1 MATHKHLVDGGQ
13 TLDQQEQALNF
24 MEQISFA
31 KVITY
36 AESSVTGTTGLTANE
51 AVLDDVPIG
60 QQPGP
65 LHLEAVNDET
75 QAAKV
80 ISDQV
85 KAGKTVVFHEK
96 AFVESKE
103 TIVLG
108 FR

>member
-13 TLDQQEQALNF
+13 TLDQQERALS
-24 MEQISFA
+24 ETELLTHA
-31 KVITY
+31 KVTAY
-36 AESSVTGTTGLTANE
+36 AESPGTANNE
-51 AVLDDVPIG
+51 AVLDDVPKG
-60 QQPGP
+60 QQLVP
-65 LHLEAVNDET
+65 LHLEKADNDT

-80 ISDQV
+80 IADQK
-85 KAGKTVVFHEK
+85 KAGKTLAFQGK

>member
-1 MATHKHLVDGGQ
+1 MATHNQLVAGRQ
-13 TLDQQEQALNF
+13 TLAQQGNALNF
-24 MEQISFA
+24 AEQNLFA
-31 KVITY
+31 KVTAY
-36 AESSVTGTTGLTANE
+36 AEVAGTTNNQATLE
-51 AVLDDVPIG
+51 DVPIG

-65 LHLEAVNDET
+65 LNLVAAADAT

-80 ISDQV
+80 ISDQ
-85 KAGKTVVFHEK
+85 KTAGKTFAFQGK